1 MSTTTRSD
9 RSRTSRAL
17 TGLTGLGIGVGL
29 VLAPT
34 AGASA
39 APTVAQPAA
48 TASVTASASVRS
60 GPPVASTA
68 GDAITRASITS
79 RAQNWIDRKIPYSQ
93 SKYSTGPLGKKKY
106 RQDCSGYVSMAWM
119 ATTSF
124 TTLSISDVSH
134 GIAYKSLKKGDAVW
148 RRSGGE
154 GHVVLFMGWTSS
166 SHSTF
171 HVWEERGTGDV
182 ALKTTYTV
190 AYAKGA
196 GFSAI
201 RYDHIAS

>member
-1 MSTTTRSD
+1 MRSTTRLTRSL
-9 RSRTSRAL
+9 TSRAA
-17 TGLTGLGIGVGL
+17 TGVAGLGVGIAL

-39 APTVAQPAA
+39 AAGKTQQGTAQPA
-48 TASVTASASVRS
+48 SVRTA
-60 GPPVASTA
+60 PPVASAA
-68 GDAITRASITS
+68 GDAITRASIKS

-119 ATTSF
+119 ATTSY
-124 TTLSISDVSH
+124 TTLSITDISH
-134 GIAYKSLKKGDAVW
+134 GIAYKNLKVGDAVW
-148 RRSGGE
+148 HRSNGS
-154 GHVVLFMGWTSS
+154 GHIVLFMGWTSA
-166 SHSTF
+166 SHTKF
-171 HVWEERGTGDV
+171 NVWEERGTGDV

-201 RYDHIAS
+201 RYDHIKS